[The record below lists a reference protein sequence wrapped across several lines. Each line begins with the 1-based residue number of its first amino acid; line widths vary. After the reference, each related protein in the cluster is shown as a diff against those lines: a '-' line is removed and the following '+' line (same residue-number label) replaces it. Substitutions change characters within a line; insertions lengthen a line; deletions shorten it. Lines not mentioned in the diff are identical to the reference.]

1 MGVYSQRCDFGSISR
16 YANRA
21 SPQKRSISELRNHR
35 RDPSHHGHNN
45 TGSRCA
51 NSRQRLNAV
60 SESESESDTAADIIT
75 KTNASRST
83 SSRYAPNHNAA
94 NHNTSPS
101 DAADHRAAATPS

>member
-35 RDPSHHGHNN
+35 RDPLHNGHNN

-51 NSRQRLNAV
+51 NSRQHLNAV
-60 SESESESDTAADIIT
+60 FESESDTAANITT
-75 KTNASRST
+75 KTNANRST
-83 SSRYAPNHNAA
+83 SSHYAP

-101 DAADHRAAATPS
+101 DAADHPAAATPS